1 MKTQTNFLPAISQS
15 QLSNLTAEVK
25 ETLATG
31 FEMKEK
37 SRVFSTADMWNI
49 QRHKRNFVQRR
60 FTL

>member
-1 MKTQTNFLPAISQS
+1 MKTQTNFLPAINQA
-15 QLSNLTAEVK
+15 QLSKLTAEVK

-31 FEMKEK
+31 FKMEEK
-37 SRVFSTADMWNI
+37 NRVFSAADMWNI